1 MDRGYCKK
9 LSTDDDYYIDFT
21 DDDVNI
27 FSIST
32 DDKAGGFYLP
42 WVSFDNMRM
51 MNIHMERSDEWDWKT
66 KLDEKKL

>member
-1 MDRGYCKK
+1 MHRGFCENHN
-9 LSTDDDYYIDFT
+9 TGRDYYIDFIK
-21 DDDVNI
+21 DANI